1 MKITEA
7 LKSLENSWSR
17 EEILL
22 KIKNGEDSEK
32 IVNDFCSSKQQEI
45 ETLTNFINPDDKVLL
60 SEIED
65 LSNIESK
72 LINKIKNYSF
82 DKSQLSKVEQ
92 DRKQIPQHEKKIS
105 FNLGVFM
112 MKWSNKFVFIS
123 LLAISAIALTKQ
135 AWA

>member
-17 EEILL
+17 EEILV

-32 IVNDFCSSKQQEI
+32 IVNDFCFSKRDEI
-45 ETLTNFINPDDKVLL
+45 ETLTNFINPEDKVLL
-60 SEIED
+60 NEIED

-72 LINKIKNYSF
+72 LINKIKNYRNNEC
-82 DKSQLSKVEQ
+82 QLSEVEK
-92 DRKQIPQHEKKIS
+92 DSNQIPQKKQQLP
-105 FNLGVFM
+105 FDLGIFM
-112 MKWSNKFVFIS
+112 MKWSNKLVFIS
-123 LLAISAIALTKQ
+123 LLVISAIALTKQ

>member
-17 EEILL
+17 EEILV

-32 IVNDFCSSKQQEI
+32 IVNDFCFSKRDEI
-45 ETLTNFINPDDKVLL
+45 ETLTNFINPEDKVLL
-60 SEIED
+60 NEIED

-72 LINKIKNYSF
+72 LINKIKNYRNNEC
-82 DKSQLSKVEQ
+82 QLSEVEK
-92 DRKQIPQHEKKIS
+92 DSNQIPQKKQQLP
-105 FNLGVFM
+105 FDLGIFM
-112 MKWSNKFVFIS
+112 MKWSNKFDFIS
-123 LLAISAIALTKQ
+123 LLVISAIALTKQ

>member
-17 EEILL
+17 EEILT
-22 KIKNGEDSEK
+22 KIKSGEDSEK
-32 IVNDFCSSKQQEI
+32 IVNDFCSSKQKEI

-82 DKSQLSKVEQ
+82 NKVDSSKKEIVQ
-92 DRKQIPQHEKKIS
+92 KQIPQPEKEIS
-105 FNLGVFM
+105 FDLAFFM

>member
-17 EEILL
+17 EEILE

-32 IVNDFCSSKQQEI
+32 IVNDFCFSKRDEI

-72 LINKIKNYSF
+72 LINKIKNYSSNHCQS
-82 DKSQLSKVEQ
+82 SQLEKVSNNISQ
-92 DRKQIPQHEKKIS
+92 KKQKTS
-105 FNLGVFM
+105 FDLGIFM

>member
-17 EEILL
+17 EDVLV
-22 KIKNGEDSEK
+22 KIQKGDDSEK
-32 IVNDFCSSKQQEI
+32 IINDF
-45 ETLTNFINPDDKVLL
+45 LNTNQ

-72 LINKIKNYSF
+72 LINKIKNYSSNKV
-82 DKSQLSKVEQ
+82 DSSKKEIVQ
-92 DRKQIPQHEKKIS
+92 KQIPQPEKEIS
-105 FNLGVFM
+105 FDLGFFM

-123 LLAISAIALTKQ
+123 LLVISAIALTKQ

>member
-17 EEILL
+17 EEILE

-32 IVNDFCSSKQQEI
+32 IVNDFCFSKRDEI
-45 ETLTNFINPDDKVLL
+45 KTLTNFINPDDKVLL

-72 LINKIKNYSF
+72 LINKIKNYRSNECQF
-82 DKSQLSKVEQ
+82 SEIEKDSNKISQK
-92 DRKQIPQHEKKIS
+92 KQKIS
-105 FNLGVFM
+105 FDLGIFM

-123 LLAISAIALTKQ
+123 LLVISAIALTKQ

>member
-82 DKSQLSKVEQ
+82 NKVDSPKKEIVQ
-92 DRKQIPQHEKKIS
+92 KQILQSEKKIS
-105 FNLGVFM
+105 FDLRVFM

>member
-1 MKITEA
+1 MKIAEA

-17 EEILL
+17 EEILE

-32 IVNDFCSSKQQEI
+32 IVNDFCFSKRDEI
-45 ETLTNFINPDDKVLL
+45 ETLTNFINQDDKILL

-65 LSNIESK
+65 LSNIESN
-72 LINKIKNYSF
+72 LINKIKNYS
-82 DKSQLSKVEQ
+82 SNEYQLYEIEKDSNKNLQ
-92 DRKQIPQHEKKIS
+92 NKQKTS
-105 FNLGVFM
+105 FNLGIFM

-123 LLAISAIALTKQ
+123 LLVISAIALTKQ

>member
-17 EEILL
+17 EEILS
-22 KIKNGEDSEK
+22 KIKNGENSEK

-82 DKSQLSKVEQ
+82 NKVDSLKKEIVQ
-92 DRKQIPQHEKKIS
+92 KQIPQPEKEIS
-105 FNLGVFM
+105 FDLGFFM

>member
-1 MKITEA
+1 MKIAEA

-17 EEILL
+17 EEILE

-32 IVNDFCSSKQQEI
+32 IVNDFCSSKRDEI

-60 SEIED
+60 SEIEH

-72 LINKIKNYSF
+72 LINKINNYRSNEFQLSEIKNYSN
-82 DKSQLSKVEQ
+82 
-92 DRKQIPQHEKKIS
+92 KIS
-105 FNLGVFM
+105 QKKQKASFDLGIFM

-123 LLAISAIALTKQ
+123 LLVISAIALSKQ

>member
-17 EEILL
+17 EDILV
-22 KIKNGEDSEK
+22 KIKNGFTSEK
-32 IVNDFCSSKQQEI
+32 IVNDFFYTKQQEI
-45 ETLTNFINPDDKVLL
+45 ETLTNFINPENKVLL
-60 SEIED
+60 SEIEE

-72 LINKIKNYSF
+72 LINKIKNYSLNNNSF
-82 DKSQLSKVEQ
+82 SKEEKYKKNILEPKKNKSL
-92 DRKQIPQHEKKIS
+92 
-105 FNLGVFM
+105 NLTLFM

-123 LLAISAIALTKQ
+123 LLVISAIALGKQ